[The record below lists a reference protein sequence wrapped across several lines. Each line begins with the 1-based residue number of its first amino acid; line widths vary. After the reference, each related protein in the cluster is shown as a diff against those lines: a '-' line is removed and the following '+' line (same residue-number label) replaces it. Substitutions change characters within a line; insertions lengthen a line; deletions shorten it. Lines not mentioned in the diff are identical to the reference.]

1 VVTFYTC
8 HVGCVWQAVQILEG
22 VSEIEI
28 PPLPFWSPETE
39 VGSDMSTPAGRSSL
53 ASWSYSTADGGR

>member
-28 PPLPFWSPETE
+28 PPLPFWGPETE
-39 VGSDMSTPAGRSSL
+39 GSSGTSTPVARSSL
-53 ASWSYSTADGGR
+53 ASWSYSGVDPGR